1 MTQKV
6 LFTWSGGKDS
16 AMSLYVLRK
25 FHNYE
30 IVALLTSVTEDYDR
44 ISMHGVRRVLLEQQ
58 ARSLGLPLEMLYITR
73 NSSNEE
79 YEAKMKEKLL
89 QYKSQGV
96 ASVVFG
102 DIFLEDLRKY
112 REDNLAQIGMK
123 GIFPIWKRD
132 TTELAHTFID
142 LDFKAVITCVD
153 SQSLEGKFAGRY
165 FDNEFLSELPPKVD
179 PCGENGEFH
188 SFVYDGPIFHER
200 IRFRR
205 GKVVLR
211 DNRFYF
217 RDLIPVRAVGARLP
231 RPQEV

>member
-1 MTQKV
+1 MSEKV

-16 AMSLYVLRK
+16 ALSLYILRK

-30 IVALLTSVTEDYDR
+30 IVSLLTSVTEDYNR
-44 ISMHGVRRVLLEQQ
+44 ISMHGVRRVLLQQQ
-58 ARSLGLPLEMLYITR
+58 AKSLGLPLEILYITR
-73 NSSNEE
+73 DSSNEE

-89 QYKSQGV
+89 QYKSKGV
-96 ASVVFG
+96 SSVVFG

-112 REDNLAQIGMK
+112 RENNLAQIGMK

-132 TTELAHTFID
+132 TIELAHTFIE
-142 LDFKAVITCVD
+142 LGFKAVITCVD
-153 SQSLEGKFAGRY
+153 SQFLDGKFAGRY
-165 FDNEFLSELPPKVD
+165 FDNEFLFELPPKVD

-188 SFVYDGPIFHER
+188 TFVYDGPIFRER

-205 GKVVLR
+205 GKIVLR

-217 RDLIPVRAVGARLP
+217 RDLIPVRKL
-231 RPQEV
+231 